1 MSDKSNIKS
10 HLIQI
15 ERLKKLGSFWV
26 RLGSL
31 PALHAATRFREQR
44 FPFLR
49 LPTHMTQN
57 ATLMEAASIALGSL
71 RASKLRSVLTL
82 FGIILATTTLIAV
95 MSVIEGMN
103 RYISE
108 HINEGLGAGSF
119 VVQRM
124 VMIGQWDPKKYL
136 EMQRRNPQ
144 LSRDEFDF
152 LRNHVSIS
160 REIGME
166 ADRSTTIVGNGKT
179 MERVELDGASPNIEL
194 IGNIQPAAGHFPTEI
209 ENQRR
214 MPMVMLGNDV
224 KERIFPGLEALGRSV
239 VMDGIRFEVVGVA
252 KAKGSVFGNSMDNF
266 VLIPIETYIKY
277 YGVRQGLAYHAL
289 ANEGRLIEAQDEIR
303 QLLRA
308 WRHLR
313 PKEDDNFGIFTA
325 DAVVSMWKQMTA
337 AIAGTAVA
345 VVSVFMVVG
354 GVVIMNI
361 MLAVVTERTYEI
373 GIRKAVGA
381 RRSDILRQFL
391 VESSLLAAFGGVAG
405 VALAWIVAV
414 IVRNTT
420 PVPMAV
426 PTSAIVVGVTLSA
439 AVGLFFGIYPARQ
452 AARLDPIVALRA
464 E

>member
-1 MSDKSNIKS
+1 MY
-10 HLIQI
+10 
-15 ERLKKLGSFWV
+15 R
-26 RLGSL
+26 
-31 PALHAATRFREQR
+31 
-44 FPFLR
+44 
-49 LPTHMTQN
+49 N
-57 ATLMEAASIALGSL
+57 ATLFEAASIALGSL
-71 RASKLRSVLTL
+71 RASKLRSTLTL
-82 FGIILATTTLIAV
+82 LGIILATTTLIAV

-103 RYISE
+103 RYIAE

-119 VVQRM
+119 VIARI

-144 LSRDEFDF
+144 LSRTEFEF
-152 LRNHVSIS
+152 LRSHVTLS

-166 ADRSTTIVGNGKT
+166 ADRNATVKGNGKT
-179 MERVELDGASPNIEL
+179 MERVDLQGASPNIEL
-194 IGNIQPAAGHFPTEI
+194 ISDIRPAAGHFPLDM
-209 ENQRR
+209 ENRRR
-214 MPMVMLGNDV
+214 MAVVMLGNDV
-224 KERIFPGLEALGRSV
+224 KERIFPGIEAVGKTV
-239 VMDGIRFEVVGVA
+239 DMDGIRFEVIGVA

-266 VLIPIETYIKY
+266 VVIPIETYIKY

-289 ANEGRLIEAQDEIR
+289 AQDGRLLAAQDEVR

-308 WRHLR
+308 WRHVR
-313 PKEDDNFGIFTA
+313 PRDDDNFGVFTA

-337 AIAGTAVA
+337 AIAGTAIA
-345 VVSVFMVVG
+345 IVSVFMVVG

-381 RRSDILRQFL
+381 RRSDILGQFL
-391 VESSLLAAFGGVAG
+391 VESALMAALGGLAG
-405 VALAWIVAV
+405 VAVAWIVAV
-414 IVRNTT
+414 AVRNAT

-426 PTSAIVVGVTLSA
+426 PASAIFVGVTLSA

-452 AARLDPIVALRA
+452 AAKLDPIVALRA